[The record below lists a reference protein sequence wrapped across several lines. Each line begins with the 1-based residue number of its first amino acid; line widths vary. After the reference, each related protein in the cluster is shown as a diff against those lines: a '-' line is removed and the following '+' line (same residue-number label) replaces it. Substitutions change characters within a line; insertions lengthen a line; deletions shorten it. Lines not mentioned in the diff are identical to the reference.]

1 MFRFMKSRMWSFGDI
16 AILKT
21 YCAVLGIIVGA
32 YIASFVKSYL
42 WLFILVAVVLLIRLV
57 YFVFFKK
64 Q

>member
-1 MFRFMKSRMWSFGDI
+1 MWSFGDI
-16 AILKT
+16 AILKI
-21 YCAVLGIIVGA
+21 YCAVLGIIAGA